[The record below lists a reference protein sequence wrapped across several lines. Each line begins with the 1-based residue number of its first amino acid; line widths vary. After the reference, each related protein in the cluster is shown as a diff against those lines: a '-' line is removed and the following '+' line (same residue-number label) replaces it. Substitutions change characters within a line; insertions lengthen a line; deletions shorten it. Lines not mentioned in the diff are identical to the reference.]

1 MLKKEKIDLV
11 NKLKDEVKH
20 YKTVGV
26 MPVNAIPDRLLQ
38 KIRNTLRNDTKIVF
52 ARKNLILKVLES
64 DPVISKLSQYV
75 EGNNVLVLSN
85 KDPVELYNQIKS
97 NKLKLAAK
105 PNQIAPADIFIEAGE
120 TNIPPGQGVTDL
132 KAAGIDVQIQKG
144 KVVISKSKVLVP
156 KGAKITT
163 AVSKALRM
171 LEIYPFEAT
180 PELAGAVYENLLF
193 TKEVLSINRESVT
206 RDIAVAF
213 TQAYHL
219 TVEAGY
225 VTEYNVGELIKRAY
239 YSALGLGLLA
249 NLYEPEVVEK
259 LLAKAVAEALN
270 IKLRVNIE

>member
-1 MLKKEKIDLV
+1 MPMLKKEKIDLV

-105 PNQIAPADIFIEAGE
+105 PNQIAPA
-120 TNIPPGQGVTDL
+120 
-132 KAAGIDVQIQKG
+132 
-144 KVVISKSKVLVP
+144 
-156 KGAKITT
+156 
-163 AVSKALRM
+163 
-171 LEIYPFEAT
+171 
-180 PELAGAVYENLLF
+180 
-193 TKEVLSINRESVT
+193 
-206 RDIAVAF
+206 
-213 TQAYHL
+213 
-219 TVEAGY
+219 
-225 VTEYNVGELIKRAY
+225 
-239 YSALGLGLLA
+239 
-249 NLYEPEVVEK
+249 
-259 LLAKAVAEALN
+259 
-270 IKLRVNIE
+270 